1 MRDIL
6 REHGVE
12 LRLGLADE
20 DDAAPTR
27 LRHETNSKFGGE
39 DSDDE
44 ESREN
49 DR

>member
-20 DDAAPTR
+20 DDAAYEAEAASE
-27 LRHETNSKFGGE
+27 LEFSDE
-39 DSDDE
+39 DSE
-44 ESREN
+44 ETASK
-49 DR
+49 

>member
-20 DDAAPTR
+20 DDAAYEVEAASE
-27 LRHETNSKFGGE
+27 LEFDDE
-39 DSDDE
+39 DSDDDD
-44 ESREN
+44 SRA
-49 DR
+49 R